1 MKIVICDDEHEV
13 LEKVAQICK
22 KSFLSKVTIY
32 AFPSAESLL
41 KIYQVIWEQSIF
53 LFLILKCQEKA
64 GYG

>member
-32 AFPSAESLL
+32 
-41 KIYQVIWEQSIF
+41 VSIGRKF
-53 LFLILKCQEKA
+53 VEKFIK
-64 GYG
+64 

>member
-32 AFPSAESLL
+32 AFPSAE
-41 KIYQVIWEQSIF
+41 KFI
-53 LFLILKCQEKA
+53 K
-64 GYG
+64 